1 MHQLTLIVQLR
12 FEGNICDGGGGDS
25 RFLVVFKLVGGEVS
39 RLARG
44 GREVA
49 GGGGGIG
56 EEGWRFSRGV
66 YCRIRGRIGIGGGG
80 TEGFGSLGS
89 FLGLF

>member
-1 MHQLTLIVQLR
+1 M
-12 FEGNICDGGGGDS
+12 
-25 RFLVVFKLVGGEVS
+25 VFKLVGGEVS

-66 YCRIRGRIGIGGGG
+66 YCRIRGRIGIGGG
-80 TEGFGSLGS
+80 ERRVLVH
-89 FLGLF
+89 